1 MQSNITQYAIKL
13 NAYCNYCEKLD
24 LAMMAKLDSINY
36 LELARTL
43 LNARVESPKTY
54 VEHVKNNN
62 LLNRLSLINTKLEQ
76 QEKGTMRK

>member
-1 MQSNITQYAIKL
+1 MWKTWFSNDGEIRG
-13 NAYCNYCEKLD
+13 
-24 LAMMAKLDSINY
+24 INY

-62 LLNRLSLINTKLEQ
+62 LLNRLSAINTKLEQ